1 MGPALLGVAGRTGDP
16 FPQHRS
22 RRLELCPCRPGL
34 VAELVRRDADGC
46 LLALSGDL
54 SRGSAEVVTGALTN
68 ALVDVGR
75 VVVDVSGL
83 RLSWNPAAQVF
94 ASALDAAGG
103 WPAARLVLLGAG
115 ATLADSLATSRV
127 PDIVPLAPD
136 EATARQLLLSRPPAV
151 ARHLDL
157 DGDSSSP
164 RRARL
169 FVDDA
174 SRQWGLGALGD
185 DAVLVASELVGN
197 AVAHARTSC
206 RLDLRLDGLGLTIAV
221 RDYDYRG
228 LLVPLAC
235 STAGRR
241 EHGLFLVA
249 SISRAWGVSPTENGK
264 SVWALLPLSSSVTD
278 AEHLV
283 AARRWTDPG

>member
-1 MGPALLGVAGRTGDP
+1 MEPVGPALLQEAGGTGDL
-16 FPQHRS
+16 FLQQGS
-22 RRLELCPCRPGL
+22 RRQELRPCSPDV

-54 SRGSAEVVTGALTN
+54 SRGSAEVVTDALTT
-68 ALVDVGR
+68 ALVDAGHVA
-75 VVVDVSGL
+75 VDVSGL
-83 RLSWNPAAQVF
+83 RLSWNGAAHVF
-94 ASALDAAGG
+94 PSALEAAGG
-103 WPAARLVLLGAG
+103 WPTARLVLIGADAELAG
-115 ATLADSLATSRV
+115 ALASQNV
-127 PDIVPLAPD
+127 PDTVPLAPD

-174 SRQWGLGALGD
+174 SRQWGFDAVRD

-206 RLDLRLDGLGLTIAV
+206 RLDLRLDALGLTVAV

-264 SVWALLPLSSSVTD
+264 SVWALLPLPY
-278 AEHLV
+278 
-283 AARRWTDPG
+283 R